1 VLVHAYE
8 DIGGRVARQANRHA
22 YGKNALYLFRKEASM
37 PAKKTAAHPKKA
49 PAKKA
54 STEKKSAAAKKSA
67 GAPRAKKAPAS
78 KSPFLAELLAILPE
92 LDDEGLSFL
101 LEQAKVHRYNMEVE
115 RLNAITDRVA
125 ADNASHA
132 PGGAAAPGALRIE
145 RSADGSTYHLVA
157 GSDWKMFTAEEMAAL
172 VRITRSGESAE
183 EIARRIRAWLARER
197 KDVYLDLGLDGP
209 AIGMARDIADLIG
222 RTFPKRS

>member
-1 VLVHAYE
+1 MPARKAHANSPK
-8 DIGGRVARQANRHA
+8 AAKA
-22 YGKNALYLFRKEASM
+22 ALKKEATKGRS
-37 PAKKTAAHPKKA
+37 
-49 PAKKA
+49 
-54 STEKKSAAAKKSA
+54 
-67 GAPRAKKAPAS
+67 APRAKKAPAG
-78 KSPFLAELLAILPE
+78 KSPFLVELLALLPE

-115 RLNAITDRVA
+115 RLNAITDRTA

-132 PGGAAAPGALRIE
+132 PGGGAAVPGALRIE

-172 VRITRSGESAE
+172 VRITRSGESSE

-209 AIGMARDIADLIG
+209 AIGMTRDIAELIG
-222 RTFPKRS
+222 RTFPKRT